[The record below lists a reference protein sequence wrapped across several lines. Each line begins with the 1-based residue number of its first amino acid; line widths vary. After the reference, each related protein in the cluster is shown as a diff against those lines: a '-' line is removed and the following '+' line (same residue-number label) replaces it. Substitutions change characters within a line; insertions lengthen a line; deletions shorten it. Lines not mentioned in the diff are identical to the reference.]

1 MNAIAISKNTRFR
14 RYALV
19 AGAVLVTLPGLTAS
33 RGVTADRS
41 ADVKG
46 PQQPATPEKATSPQK
61 PRHRWYQIGR
71 ASWYGKLFQ
80 GQETASGENFDMN
93 AMTCAHRT
101 LPMGSLVKV
110 TNLRNHKS
118 VVVRVN
124 DRGPLPN
131 NRVVDL
137 SYAAARFLGFA
148 GRGTA
153 PVRLDLISGP
163 QLAQMAFPANTR

>member
-1 MNAIAISKNTRFR
+1 MNAIAITKNTRFR

-19 AGAVLVTLPGLTAS
+19 AGAVLVTLPG
-33 RGVTADRS
+33 VTANRS
-41 ADVKG
+41 ADQPMKA
-46 PQQPATPEKATSPQK
+46 PQQPVSPDQAQAPKK
-61 PRHRWYQIGR
+61 PRHRWYQVGR

-80 GQETASGENFDMN
+80 GQETASGENYDMN
-93 AMTCAHRT
+93 AMTCAHRS

-118 VVVRVN
+118 VLVRVN
-124 DRGPLPN
+124 DRGPLPD

-137 SYAAARFLGFA
+137 SYAAAHMLGFV

-153 PVRLDLISGP
+153 PVRLDLIGGP
-163 QLAQMAFPANTR
+163 QLAQMAFPANVR